1 MTWFADARWLGL
13 LAEYSIKTTAVLSLA
28 LVLAVFLRRRSAAL
42 RHFIL
47 SVFLVGL
54 ILIPLVPSLHWG
66 WETRLL
72 PARASVK
79 QEGPT
84 LETASGAGMIIEP
97 ALSITGGVPYR
108 TMAADKAPRPRPVA
122 GPPASSPAPAR
133 SLGNILPTVWTAGL
147 AVLLLRLALGLAGA
161 LRLSREA
168 RPLDDSVWRR
178 LVSRF
183 LSTVALRRRVR
194 LKSHEKIAVPLT
206 WGVIRPV
213 ILMPDDSRNWD
224 EDRRSSALF
233 HELSHVKRVD
243 FAVMLL
249 VRLSL
254 AVFWFNP
261 LIWVVFGMLKRE
273 QEKAC
278 DELVLKAGIKPSTYA
293 ACLLA
298 FKRAAGPSWNPS
310 LALLGMFGGPG
321 INDRLVSIL
330 KQKLTFK
337 EIKMR
342 TRIILTV
349 VIVFVVSLVG
359 SARPAAPAPDRQAAA
374 TAALQVAAPPAAQ
387 SVAAQESARETAAVA
402 QSQETQKKQE
412 AEKKKEAE
420 KAAAKEKA
428 EAAKLGVIVLSS
440 REVSPG
446 RFELVVSEGDK
457 VKNVVLEHPIIIESG
472 DLDRTVTLKI
482 DGKDVVLK
490 EGEQLRLVVKN
501 GQLTFPKEGEAAG
514 AEKETSVVLKFEREG
529 GNKVVTYVYPVES
542 IKAVKSFSPETFTV
556 IEPGEKYR
564 VISVTKTG
572 EAAPEARAAKE
583 LKVVAPEGTAT
594 TVTVAPPATPSVA
607 VGAPAL
613 VSIALVPR
621 ASVSAFKV
629 GDDGKTHPMIYAP
642 YPAAEAAYAVVPAEA
657 DAASHKELRRK
668 LEEVQEKLDLLKER
682 KPEIREDLKAVEES
696 LKALGEQLEK
706 TSRQLNK
713 VRLVSEYPLRYKI
726 AKEEG
731 EGEAYAETY
740 AERRSDKTDV
750 VEVVS
755 ENKGAVTIVYN
766 SGERFKDK
774 AAYERAVA
782 DVKKTLPEGYSFE
795 SKLDEKSGAVT
806 IRIKAP
812 KGLTDTEGVVKKVLA
827 VLKERARKEP
837 PPEKD

>member
-1 MTWFADARWLGL
+1 LAWFADARWLGL
-13 LAEYSIKTTAVLSLA
+13 FAEYSIKTSAVLSLA

-42 RHFIL
+42 RHFVL

-72 PARASVK
+72 PARASVR

-84 LETASGAGMIIEP
+84 LETASGGGMIIEP
-97 ALSITGGVPYR
+97 AVSVTGGVPYR

-122 GPPASSPAPAR
+122 GPPVSSPTPAR
-133 SLGNILPTVWTAGL
+133 SLGNILPKVWAAGL
-147 AVLLLRLALGLAGA
+147 VVLLLRLTLGLAGA

-168 RPLDDSVWRR
+168 RPLDDSVWRS

-183 LSTVALRRRVR
+183 LSTVALKRRVR
-194 LKSHEKIAVPLT
+194 LKSHERIAVPLT

-254 AVFWFNP
+254 AAFWFNP

-298 FKRAAGPSWNPS
+298 FKRTAGPSWNPS

-330 KQKLTFK
+330 KQKLSFK

-359 SARPAAPAPDRQAAA
+359 SARPAAPAPDRQAET
-374 TAALQVAAPPAAQ
+374 TAVLQVAAPPAAQ
-387 SVAAQESARETAAVA
+387 SVAAQESAQETAAVA
-402 QSQETQKKQE
+402 QSQETQRKQE

-428 EAAKLGVIVLSS
+428 EAAKLGVIVLTS

-542 IKAVKSFSPETFTV
+542 IKAVKAFSPETFTV

-564 VISVTKTG
+564 VVSVTKTR
-572 EAAPEARAAKE
+572 EAAPEAKAVKE
-583 LKVVAPEGTAT
+583 LKIVAPEPVT
-594 TVTVAPPATPSVA
+594 TSVA
-607 VGAPAL
+607 VTAPVTTSVAVTPQVVTSVAVVPMVSVSRFEAGDKGKTRAL
-613 VSIALVPR
+613 VY
-621 ASVSAFKV
+621 
-629 GDDGKTHPMIYAP
+629 MP
-642 YPAAEAAYAVVPAEA
+642 YPQAVGTYSVVPAEA
-657 DAASHKELRRK
+657 ASRKELLQK
-668 LEEVQEKLDLLKER
+668 VQEVQEQLNLLKER

-696 LKALGEQLEK
+696 LKALGEELEK

-713 VRLVSEYPLRYKI
+713 VRLVSEYPLRYKV
-726 AKEEG
+726 AKKEG

-740 AERRSDKTDV
+740 AEGRREKTDV

-755 ENKGAVTIVYN
+755 ENKGAITIFYKAD
-766 SGERFKDK
+766 GGFKDK

-782 DVKKTLPEGYSFE
+782 DVKKVLPEGYSFE
-795 SKLDEKSGAVT
+795 SKLDEKSGAAT
-806 IRIKAP
+806 FKIKAP
-812 KGLTDTEGVVKKVLA
+812 KGQTDSEGVVKKVLA
-827 VLKERARKEP
+827 VLKDEPRKEP
-837 PPEKD
+837 ADKD